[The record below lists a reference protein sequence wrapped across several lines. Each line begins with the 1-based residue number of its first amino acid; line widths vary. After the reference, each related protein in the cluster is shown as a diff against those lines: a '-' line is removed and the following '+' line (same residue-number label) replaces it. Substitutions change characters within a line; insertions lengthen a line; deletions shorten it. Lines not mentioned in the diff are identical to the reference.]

1 MSEQLSIT
9 PKVLEL
15 QETNDIYM
23 TLTMCILSNKANLN
37 NARFTDDFING
48 VVENKDSY
56 IGIPL
61 VANRTKLEN
70 GVYNNL
76 SHEFDSKTGKLNTD
90 AIGSFVDFWTDTEE
104 DGTLLLMGSVRVY
117 KRYPNVC
124 NALLELYESGDLEMS
139 CEVLVYGYESMEGK
153 VRNIAYSYEDNV
165 NSLFGSAVVSDPA
178 EVRSRA
184 TLLVAEAFEK
194 DLASQSEGGENV
206 SEKNKQPET
215 VVFNK
220 GNEIRF
226 HGTELSSLKFSDIS
240 SQIYNQLNPIDPKT
254 GYREYEFWVCDLY
267 NDYVL
272 VEDWDDYSTLYK
284 ISYQVVNDTVVL
296 DSQDK
301 WIKGTKGFIPDGIDI
316 DSLMVQQQNATIEIE
331 NKVNELNSQ
340 HKEVM
345 QVTEEQI
352 KQLQSKLDEATAK
365 VEELN
370 SKVSELNETIVSQEE
385 SKKALESQITE
396 LNSEVETLKP
406 FKDQVE
412 TAEKQVKK
420 DALVEKFSKLLSDE
434 VMKSEAVLNAVEE
447 LNETELNSIVVAEVT
462 KAKTVEVASKTETVI
477 VSAST
482 QEDLIP
488 QSRREKLYGS
498 KAE

>member
-1 MSEQLSIT
+1 
-9 PKVLEL
+9 
-15 QETNDIYM
+15 
-23 TLTMCILSNKANLN
+23 
-37 NARFTDDFING
+37 
-48 VVENKDSY
+48 
-56 IGIPL
+56 
-61 VANRTKLEN
+61 
-70 GVYNNL
+70 
-76 SHEFDSKTGKLNTD
+76 
-90 AIGSFVDFWTDTEE
+90 
-104 DGTLLLMGSVRVY
+104 
-117 KRYPNVC
+117 
-124 NALLELYESGDLEMS
+124 MS